1 MFPLKVLE
9 SGNTDLA
16 LITQKTEQIRGR
28 MNAWAVKLGRRS
40 EGQVEVVCPLPE
52 PRNREA
58 ETRRDEFAAN
68 SLSVSTG

>member
-1 MFPLKVLE
+1 
-9 SGNTDLA
+9 
-16 LITQKTEQIRGR
+16 

>member
-58 ETRRDEFAAN
+58 ETRWDEFAAN